1 MADGSRMRFQRCI
14 LRNLGSPNRFVLSS
28 SPNLWLVGLFPVRA
42 YVLSSGLNPE
52 NLVRAETAL
61 NELLDSIPPGDVSTH
76 FPPLLFAPTL
86 HQQKDVANQELHWWK
101 LAVLRRRNAS
111 EDALFESEP

>member
-1 MADGSRMRFQRCI
+1 MVF
-14 LRNLGSPNRFVLSS
+14 LTSP
-28 SPNLWLVGLFPVRA
+28 LVHWHLFPVRA
-42 YVLSSGLNPE
+42 YVLSSDLNPE

-61 NELLDSIPPGDVSTH
+61 NELLDSIPPGEVSTH
-76 FPPLLFAPTL
+76 FPALLFVPTVL
-86 HQQKDVANQELHWWK
+86 LQQKDVTNQELHWWK

>member
-1 MADGSRMRFQRCI
+1 VHIEKFRFAKSFCPFVF
-14 LRNLGSPNRFVLSS
+14 LTSP
-28 SPNLWLVGLFPVRA
+28 LVDWPLFSVRA

-61 NELLDSIPPGDVSTH
+61 NELLDSIPPGDVSIH
-76 FPPLLFAPTL
+76 SPALLFVPTL
-86 HQQKDVANQELHWWK
+86 LQQKDVANQELHWWK

>member
-1 MADGSRMRFQRCI
+1 MHIEKFRFAKSFGPVF
-14 LRNLGSPNRFVLSS
+14 LTSP
-28 SPNLWLVGLFPVRA
+28 LVYCPLFPVRA

-61 NELLDSIPPGDVSTH
+61 NELLDSIPPDDVSTH
-76 FPPLLFAPTL
+76 FPALLFVPTL
-86 HQQKDVANQELHWWK
+86 LQRKDVANQELHWWK

>member
-1 MADGSRMRFQRCI
+1 MHIEKFRFTKSFCPVF
-14 LRNLGSPNRFVLSS
+14 LTSP
-28 SPNLWLVGLFPVRA
+28 LVYWPLFLVRA

-61 NELLDSIPPGDVSTH
+61 NELLDSIPPDDVSTH
-76 FPPLLFAPTL
+76 FPALLFVPTL
-86 HQQKDVANQELHWWK
+86 LQQKDVANQELHWWK
-101 LAVLRRRNAS
+101 LAVLRRLNAS

>member
-1 MADGSRMRFQRCI
+1 MHIEKFRFAKSFCPI
-14 LRNLGSPNRFVLSS
+14 FLTSP
-28 SPNLWLVGLFPVRA
+28 LVDWPPVRT

-52 NLVRAETAL
+52 NLVCAETAI
-61 NELLDSIPPGDVSTH
+61 NELLDLIPPDNVSTH
-76 FPPLLFAPTL
+76 FPALLFVPTL
-86 HQQKDVANQELHWWK
+86 LQQKDVANQELHWWK

>member
-1 MADGSRMRFQRCI
+1 VHIEKFRFAKLLCPVF
-14 LRNLGSPNRFVLSS
+14 LTSP
-28 SPNLWLVGLFPVRA
+28 LVDWPLFLVRA

-61 NELLDSIPPGDVSTH
+61 NELLDSIPPDDVSTH
-76 FPPLLFAPTL
+76 SPALLFVSTL
-86 HQQKDVANQELHWWK
+86 LQQKDVANQELHWWK

>member
-1 MADGSRMRFQRCI
+1 MHIEKFRFTKSFCPVF
-14 LRNLGSPNRFVLSS
+14 LTSP
-28 SPNLWLVGLFPVRA
+28 LVYWPLFPVRA

-52 NLVRAETAL
+52 NLVRAETTL
-61 NELLDSIPPGDVSTH
+61 NELLDSIPLDDVSTH
-76 FPPLLFAPTL
+76 FPALLFVQTL
-86 HQQKDVANQELHWWK
+86 LQQKDAANQELHWWK

>member
-1 MADGSRMRFQRCI
+1 MHIEKFRFAKSFCPVF
-14 LRNLGSPNRFVLSS
+14 LTSP
-28 SPNLWLVGLFPVRA
+28 LVDWPLFPVRA

-76 FPPLLFAPTL
+76 FPPLLFVPTL
-86 HQQKDVANQELHWWK
+86 LQQKDVANQELHWWK